1 MNISPSGERKI
12 TNFLINRLKEIYVP
26 VSVMIKDGKKN
37 RKKNSLSIP
46 KFTISVNIPWMI
58 RKENKY
64 IRSKACKL
72 ADDGQTLIIS
82 ARTRIRA
89 QHYCFCLSTTPK
101 DVIRLSVV
109 SVAHK
114 LLELLGLC
122 LI

>member
-1 MNISPSGERKI
+1 
-12 TNFLINRLKEIYVP
+12 
-26 VSVMIKDGKKN
+26 MIKDEKK
-37 RKKNSLSIP
+37 KKEKNSLSIP
-46 KFTISVNIPWMI
+46 KFTISVNILWMI

-64 IRSKACKL
+64 IRSRL

-89 QHYCFCLSTTPK
+89 QHYCFCLLTTPK

-114 LLELLGLC
+114 LLELLGLLC